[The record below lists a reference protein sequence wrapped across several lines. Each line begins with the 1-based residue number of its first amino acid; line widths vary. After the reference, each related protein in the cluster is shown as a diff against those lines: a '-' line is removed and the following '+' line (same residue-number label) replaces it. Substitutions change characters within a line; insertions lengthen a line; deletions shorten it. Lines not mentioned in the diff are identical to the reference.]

1 MQAPRTRFVRR
12 PRGFTLI
19 ELLVVIAII
28 AILIALVLPSLGQAR
43 EAGRAT
49 QCLANLRQLATIM
62 QQYADDYKGLS
73 PALGQPDT
81 AMPNWA
87 FVAARAQGL
96 EGESVADALRE
107 RSAMACP
114 SASAFYGV
122 PMIRTYAINGTGHNK
137 GGDFPSDPDSFD
149 DATVTAHIRTGLVQF
164 PSQQPLLADS
174 ARAPTAPPNRTASVL
189 DMRLADH
196 RANRLLRVHG
206 SRSAYQATMF
216 DTSARIFRDT
226 VFDATDSIW
235 LRPLP

>member
-1 MQAPRTRFVRR
+1 MQGPRTRLIRH

-49 QCLANLRQLATIM
+49 QCLAHLRQLATIL
-62 QQYADDYKGLS
+62 QQYADDYRGFS
-73 PALGQPDT
+73 PALGQPYT

-96 EGESVADALRE
+96 DGETVSEALRE
-107 RSAMACP
+107 RSPMACP
-114 SASAFYGV
+114 SASALYGT
-122 PMIRTYAINGTGHNK
+122 PMIRTYAINGTGHNR
-137 GGDFPSDPDSFD
+137 GAAFPNDPDSFD
-149 DATVTAHIRTGLVQF
+149 DATITAHIRTGSVQF
-164 PSQQPLLADS
+164 PSQQPLLVDS

-196 RANRLLRVHG
+196 RSGRLLRVHG
-206 SRSAYQATMF
+206 SRTAYQATMF
-216 DTSARIFRDT
+216 DTSARLFRDT
-226 VFDATDSIW
+226 VFEPADSIW
-235 LRPLP
+235 LLPLP